1 MESKN
6 TINAFDLNN
15 LLYVPTSDA
24 ALGIQRQYRRHY
36 PQKTRY
42 AEGEELVFNVHG
54 RNFVDLRNSS
64 LEFTVN
70 AEIGAVGVGTVGF
83 GPGSVVNLIR
93 RVRVI
98 APNGQEISRSEK
110 ANVLQYYLMKVKNG
124 RHFRENVGTQI
135 DYDTDYDFAT
145 GAIKTYNIPLRFIDP
160 FFGTEQF
167 LPPSLVE
174 NLRIEITFEKKEI
187 AFIYN
192 GIDTDLTSYQ
202 ISDPSLML
210 DSYTMSPAAT
220 KVINQM
226 DPLIYQYKSYHH
238 TLSGIDSGSNALDVQ
253 LSHSV
258 STALECF
265 VINRL
270 NDDDI
275 PPVNSFRSREIKEG
289 DQQIWRIG
297 QIRMPQQPL
306 VKLSQWVNN
315 FYQVNQQLGNQGMDN
330 IDMDYDQFV
339 TGLYGHP
346 SVDLRRSKYFDT
358 SGIEI
363 SNQRE
368 LICQLK
374 LVDSVET
381 TSDMFCCYVG
391 RIVASNGSI
400 TIEN

>member
-1 MESKN
+1 MESKRN

-15 LLYVPTSDA
+15 LLYVPTSES

-64 LEFTVN
+64 LEITVN
-70 AEIGAVGVGTVGF
+70 TEVGAGAVTW

-124 RHFRENVGTQI
+124 KTFKETVGTQI
-135 DYDTDYDFAT
+135 DYDTQYNFTTD
-145 GAIKTYNIPLRFIDP
+145 GESKTYNIPLRLIDP
-160 FFGTEQF
+160 FFGTEQL

-174 NLRIEITFEKKEI
+174 HLRIEITFEKKET
-187 AFIYN
+187 AFLYN
-192 GIDTDLTSYQ
+192 LPLDLFSYQ
-202 ISDPSLML
+202 VSDPSLML

-220 KVINQM
+220 KIINQM

-238 TLSGIDSGSNALDVQ
+238 TLSGIDSGSNALDIQ

-270 NDDDI
+270 NDDDL

-330 IDMDYDQFV
+330 IDMSYDEFV

-391 RIVASNGSI
+391 RIVLNNGSI